1 MGALRVLQGEHAIF
15 FPDIGNG
22 REPSV
27 IYAIALS
34 TMLFGRTLLATRL
47 PTALGSAAMVFAA
60 FWIGRLFFGKDEE
73 SGRATPWRGLFIGGI
88 GAGLMAVSVSQ
99 TILARTAYT
108 KATLM
113 PGLLC
118 LSLGLLWWGWKER
131 SWWAIGLAG
140 ACTGLLPYTY
150 MQARIVPF
158 LIAIYALSFL
168 LPLRSFS
175 WEKVRTELPRAVA
188 FVSVAGLVAAPILF
202 HFALHPDHLLLRSQ
216 AAWVFDPVRSQGD
229 PLGAFFLNAWE
240 HLLALGFRGD
250 PHPRGN
256 YAGQPL
262 LNPWQALFF
271 WLGAAMAARQW
282 TRSTYRLLL
291 LWLTIMMVPSLLARD
306 LLAPTTI
313 RIIGAAPAIYLLVG
327 VGVWEVYRYLR
338 ERFSHKSEIWM
349 AAVVGVAITALTLVQ
364 GVSTY
369 RTYYQKWAVENDLY
383 DIYGEAWADLA
394 AAINAQPSGAGTV
407 YLIPAIHRVLYNVD
421 SFNYLYTGAAP
432 VHFIDRTAPDLAQ
445 TVWSTL
451 QTMEDPSTV
460 KLVEGKSTPE
470 EVGEDNGRFSFLLS
484 KYGSYQGSEE
494 YPIFT
499 IHSYSDIR
507 LDRPWTFYEQIEPL
521 TIEYDGGITLQGV
534 AFGQGAE
541 QIPSQLPLYLKRDRP
556 MWIALQW
563 QIAPGL
569 DADYAVSLRLYN
581 ADGERAFQQDIVLWG
596 PNHMPTSHWPA
607 NAPVE
612 TMTPLDLPVA
622 LSPAEYE
629 LRMVVYDFE
638 TQVPTV
644 EIGVWEAETA
654 LARLR
659 LAEDQ

>member
-1 MGALRVLQGEHAIF
+1 MF

-47 PTALGSAAMVFAA
+47 PTALGSAAIIFAT

-73 SGRATPWRGLFIGGI
+73 SGRATPWRGLMIGGI

-113 PGLLC
+113 PGLLMPVSRPA
-118 LSLGLLWWGWKER
+118 LVGLER
-131 SWWAIGLAG
+131 AKLVGDR
-140 ACTGLLPYTY
+140 TGRG
-150 MQARIVPF
+150 MHWVVAVH
-158 LIAIYALSFL
+158 IYASESRPLSDRHLCVELSFALAFFL
-168 LPLRSFS
+168 LA
-175 WEKVRTELPRAVA
+175 KGADGVA
-188 FVSVAGLVAAPILF
+188 AGSGLCDRVAGLVAAPILF
-202 HFALHPDHLLLRSQ
+202 HFALHPDHLLLRSR

-240 HLLALGFRGD
+240 HLLAFGFRGD

-394 AAINAQPSGAGTV
+394 AAINAQPSGAGKV

-451 QTMEDPSTV
+451 QTMEDLSTV

-541 QIPSQLPLYLKRDRP
+541 QISSQPLLKLKRAHP
-556 MWIALQW
+556 MWMVLQW

-581 ADGERAFQQDIVLWG
+581 ADGQRAFQQDIVLWS
-596 PNHMPTSHWPA
+596 PNHMPTSHWPVD
-607 NAPVE
+607 APVA
-612 TMTPLDLPVA
+612 TMTLLDLPLA
-622 LSPAEYE
+622 LAPGEYE
-629 LRMVVYDFE
+629 LRMVVYDME
-638 TQVPTV
+638 TLVPTV
-644 EIGVWEAETA
+644 EVGVWEPEVT
-654 LARLR
+654 LGRVR
-659 LAEDQ
+659 LAEVQ